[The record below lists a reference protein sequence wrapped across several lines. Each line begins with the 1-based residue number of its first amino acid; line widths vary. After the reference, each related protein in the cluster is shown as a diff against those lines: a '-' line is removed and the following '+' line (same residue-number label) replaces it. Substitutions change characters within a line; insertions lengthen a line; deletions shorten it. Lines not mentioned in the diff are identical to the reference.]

1 VVVEDLVARMP
12 LLAAGQVAV
21 VAARRGGTAT
31 LFRLLPLPHRSQ
43 LLLAQRVPL
52 ARLA

>member
-1 VVVEDLVARMP
+1 MR
-12 LLAAGQVAV
+12 LLAADQVV
-21 VAARRGGTAT
+21 VVVGRRGGAAT
-31 LFRLLPLPHRSQ
+31 LSRLLPLPHRSQ